1 MSISIFFMKHLSET
15 LGILLLGV
23 CKWICGAVVQSD
35 EPPDKYAADEMSQS
49 QNDMSLLFLSGNYDN
64 HNEPLLSRQK
74 RDLAWEDVEKFYQ
87 DKNNFAMFLVLP
99 IIVLVYGGCAVIY
112 CIARCRRYAK
122 RRKRKPKSKEGF
134 GEEEPLENATNI
146 VQPGVTTITNP
157 TGGVTSREGASTS
170 SDVLVGVDE
179 NDTGTPLPWQVPGE
193 KQYDYPAKGATAGT
207 VVTAAAVHNHRQP
220 LPSNQY
226 VNNAYEDDLGDPSPR
241 PPPYEESMN
250 YNRPVSK
257 PPPYDGSNKNR
268 RDSVEEIIS
277 LDPMPVPNNAND
289 RKRRRSGDFVSSN
302 ETKLPPPNKVD
313 EERER
318 ARALVRGDKPK
329 RDIQPRDKQPDRDR
343 TPDII
348 SHART
353 RPLEPRYRPAP
364 EPTDPNAMAKQ
375 AAQLLRLD
383 HLGKQQGKKQKR
395 LVFVAE

>member
-1 MSISIFFMKHLSET
+1 M
-15 LGILLLGV
+15 
-23 CKWICGAVVQSD
+23 D
-35 EPPDKYAADEMSQS
+35 AAD
-49 QNDMSLLFLSGNYDN
+49 
-64 HNEPLLSRQK
+64 NEINMLNLDAIKDVNNEVLLSRSK
-74 RDLAWEDVEKFYQ
+74 RDLKWEDVEKFYE

-122 RRKRKPKSKEGF
+122 RRKKKSKSKEALA
-134 GEEEPLENATNI
+134 ESEPLESPSNI
-146 VQPGVTTITNP
+146 AQGAGVTTIASAN
-157 TGGVTSREGASTS
+157 GGLSSRDGAATS
-170 SDVLVGVDE
+170 SEVLVGMDE
-179 NDTGTPLPWQVPGE
+179 SGTSTPLPWQVPGE
-193 KQYDYPAKGATAGT
+193 SQYEPPPKGAVAGT
-207 VVTAAAVHNHRQP
+207 VVTAAAIHNKRQP

-226 VNNAYEDDLGDPSPR
+226 VNNGFEDDFSSV

-250 YNRPVSK
+250 NYHRPASK
-257 PPPYDGSNKNR
+257 PPPYSDNGKKR
-268 RDSVEEIIS
+268 RESVEEIIS
-277 LDPMPVPNNAND
+277 LDPMPVPTND
-289 RKRRRSGDFVSSN
+289 RKRRRSGGVP
-302 ETKLPPPNKVD
+302 TPIPPPPDKHALYD

-329 RDIQPRDKQPDRDR
+329 RVIPPRDRQSDRER

-353 RPLEPRYRPAP
+353 RPLEPRYKPAQ
-364 EPTDPNAMAKQ
+364 EATDPNAMAKQ